1 MVLFMTFT
9 HEVYRN
15 HVIKIFGNIS
25 GRSTSY
31 TDQNR
36 KWSVFSSDFRLTIFQ
51 LTIIGS
57 HKPLF
62 DITTSNPQATLA
74 VTSEKQTRVIQSAEI
89 SRQDVEA

>member
-1 MVLFMTFT
+1 MKYIETMLSKFSVTFSS
-9 HEVYRN
+9 R
-15 HVIKIFGNIS
+15 
-25 GRSTSY
+25 RSTSY

-74 VTSEKQTRVIQSAEI
+74 VTSEKQTHVIQSAEI